1 MDRII
6 LTAVSAALISFFS
19 WAALAGNGNNL
30 PPGPRY
36 NLQVIAYDNCP
47 AGDFTGS
54 NRHQISVK
62 ADYQVVSGD
71 LSSHQGG
78 TAKQDI
84 IKQNTIKLA
93 PSDDSEFR
101 VADGNAC
108 RGRGDGAELILPRDI
123 YGKYKVYVRLV
134 GGPNTGI
141 GVTSCAEEL
150 DLADFDGNGSEEEIL
165 CSTENVIEFRGS
177 GSGGKGLKFTDY
189 TKELL
194 TVCVDT
200 FDDLNFDGECDVRL
214 GLFDPQLEY
223 YFWQWNT
230 QGRAHA
236 QLVFVLDDS
245 P

>member
-6 LTAVSAALISFFS
+6 YAAVSAVLTFSFS
-19 WAALAGNGNNL
+19 LAALAGNGNNL
-30 PPGPRY
+30 PPGQRY

-54 NRHQISVK
+54 NRHQISVQ
-62 ADYQVVSGD
+62 ADYQVIAGD

-78 TAKQDI
+78 TKKQDI

-93 PSDDSEFR
+93 PSYDGEFR

-108 RGRGDGAELILPRDI
+108 QGGGAELILPRDV
-123 YGKYKVYVRLV
+123 YGKYKIYVRLV

-141 GVTSCAEEL
+141 GVTTCAEEL
-150 DLADFDGNGSEEEIL
+150 DLTDFDGNGIEEEIL

-177 GSGGKGLKFTDY
+177 GSGGNGLKFTNY

-200 FDDLNFDGECDVRL
+200 IDDGNFDGECDVRL
-214 GLFDPQLEY
+214 GIFDPQLEY

>member
-1 MDRII
+1 MKTGKSVAIGAMLMGAI
-6 LTAVSAALISFFS
+6 SSAA
-19 WAALAGNGNNL
+19 WAGNGNGL

-54 NRHQISVK
+54 NRHQIAVK
-62 ADYQVVSGD
+62 ANYQVISGD
-71 LSSHQGG
+71 LASNQNGALKS
-78 TAKQDI
+78 DLL
-84 IKQNTIKLA
+84 KQNTILLK
-93 PSDDSEFR
+93 PSASGEFQ

-108 RGRGDGAELILPRDI
+108 QPNDGAELVLPSDV
-123 YGKYKVYVRLV
+123 YGKYRVYVRLV
-134 GGPNTGI
+134 GQPGTGI
-141 GVTSCAEEL
+141 GVTSCATEI
-150 DLADFDGNGSEEEIL
+150 DTTDFDGDGIAEEIL
-165 CSTENVIEFRGS
+165 CSTENVIEFRSS
-177 GSGGKGLKFTDY
+177 GSGGKGIKFTDY

-200 FDDLNFDGECDVRL
+200 FTDGNFDGACDVRVP
-214 GLFDPQLEY
+214 LFDSQLEY

-236 QLVFVLDDS
+236 QLVFVPDTS

>member
-1 MDRII
+1 MDRRIYTALWAVLIGI
-6 LTAVSAALISFFS
+6 LASSAF
-19 WAALAGNGNNL
+19 AGNGNAL

-54 NRHQISVK
+54 NRHQIAVK
-62 ADYQVVSGD
+62 ASYQVTDGD
-71 LSSHQGG
+71 LASNQGG
-78 TAKQDI
+78 KAKQDLL
-84 IKQNTIKLA
+84 KQNTIKLA
-93 PSDDSEFR
+93 PSDDGEFR

-108 RGRGDGAELILPRDI
+108 HSQGNGAELILPRDI
-123 YGKYKVYVRLV
+123 YGKYRVYVRLV
-134 GGPNTGI
+134 GAPNTEI
-141 GVTSCAEEL
+141 GVTSCAQEPDET
-150 DLADFDGNGSEEEIL
+150 DVDGSGTEEEIL

-177 GSGGKGLKFTDY
+177 GKGGTGLKFADY

-194 TVCVDT
+194 TVCLDT
-200 FDDLNFDGECDVRL
+200 FDDSNFDGECDVRYP
-214 GLFDPQLEY
+214 LFDSALEY

-236 QLVFVLDDS
+236 QLVFMADDS